1 MYEGK
6 KVLIITVCTNF
17 MAEMAGLRDGTN
29 SAVVKWRT
37 EIQRYKTL
45 TTKWKVGSCLIRLL
59 F

>member
-1 MYEGK
+1 
-6 KVLIITVCTNF
+6 